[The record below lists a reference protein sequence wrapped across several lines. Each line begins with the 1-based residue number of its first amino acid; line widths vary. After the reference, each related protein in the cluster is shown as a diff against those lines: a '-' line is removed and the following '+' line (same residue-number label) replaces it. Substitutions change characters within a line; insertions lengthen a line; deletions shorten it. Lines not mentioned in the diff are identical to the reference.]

1 MLSLPRYLRIV
12 RLSAWYDLI
21 VSAGFATPWT
31 FALIH
36 QGLSLLARQSGAPG
50 SLPAFAPAHVLMANL
65 LGSVVVVWSLVRLR
79 DTQPVYGRYD
89 ALGRFLFAAWQLYA
103 VAQGASWL
111 ILGFTAVELAFGLAQ
126 LLPLRNQLPRFQV
139 DPIPNKP

>member
-36 QGLSLLARQSGAPG
+36 QGLSLLAQQS
-50 SLPAFAPAHVLMANL
+50 
-65 LGSVVVVWSLVRLR
+65 VVVWSLVRLR